1 MWRDSANVAKC
12 FSPVLGGSAG
22 GDKTWISSGQLAA
35 VLSRPLPWWVLH
47 GRDYVHIRIGLLPV
61 VVPGDCLVSAP
72 TLCLSH

>member
-35 VLSRPLPWWVLH
+35 VSS
-47 GRDYVHIRIGLLPV
+47 
-61 VVPGDCLVSAP
+61 LVSDGAEVQV
-72 TLCLSH
+72 LRVQDSLILHDMV